1 MKVQGKKIDLS
12 DIHLSDSDKKQQKIL
27 SYMNNIVNGGYLSPQ
42 QVQSLMK
49 SLKLSL
55 EELMNYLVPFATK
68 FAMPP
73 ISGFRVGAVAHGVSG
88 AIYFGA
94 NIEFQ
99 DQALPFTVHAEQAS
113 IAHAISYG
121 ETGID
126 YLAISAAPCG
136 YCRQFLYEITNCLS
150 TQDITIFIN
159 NESSPLSSLLPQA
172 FGPQDLGVSTRL
184 MLEQNNN
191 LQMIP
196 THADPFVIA
205 AFAAANTSYAPYTAN
220 YSGVC
225 LATNFGAY
233 VGSYAENAA
242 YNPSM
247 SPLEAA
253 IVLLIMSGDSYS
265 NIYRAI
271 LVEAKNNKCSQ
282 LSATKEVLA
291 KVAKDIELEYYTVN
305 SKINGSILNLKEM
318 V

>member
-12 DIHLSDSDKKQQKIL
+12 DIHLSKTDEKQHKVL
-27 SYMNNIVNGGYLSPQ
+27 SYMNNSTDGGYLSPQ
-42 QVQSLMK
+42 QVQSLMQ
-49 SLKLSL
+49 SLRLNL
-55 EELMNYLVPFATK
+55 QELMNYLVPYATK
-68 FAMPP
+68 FAMSP
-73 ISGFRVGAVAHGVSG
+73 ISGFKVGAVAHGISG

-99 DQALPFTVHAEQAS
+99 DQALSFTVHAEQAS

-136 YCRQFLYEITNCLS
+136 YCRQFLYEITNCPS
-150 TQDITIFIN
+150 TKDITILIN
-159 NESSPLSSLLPQA
+159 NESNSLSNLLPQA
-172 FGPQDLGVSTRL
+172 FGPQDLGVTTRL
-184 MLEQNNN
+184 MLAQNNN

-196 THADPFVIA
+196 VHADPFVIA
-205 AFAAANTSYAPYTAN
+205 AFNAANTSYSPYTCD

-225 LATNFGAY
+225 IATNYGAY

-253 IVLLIMSGDSYS
+253 IVLLIMNGDSYN

-282 LSATKEVLA
+282 LSATKDILA
-291 KVAKDIELEYYTVN
+291 VVAKDITLEYYSVN
-305 SKINGSILNLKEM
+305 SKKNGNTLNTKEM